1 MARAGGRPSPAVA
14 RHTGGVPTLV
24 LQVLPL
30 ALGAAVSPTV
40 LMIELLIL
48 SGARSPKARAWAFV
62 VGVVVVLV
70 AATAL
75 FLTVLSKAPDANGG
89 SPAAT
94 WRIVDGVA
102 AALLVALGVRNLLPK
117 KTPGEKHKSR
127 VAERLTTAGLPFY
140 VGIGAVTML
149 TNFSTLILLAPAC
162 HEITKSTEAADVKAL
177 ATAVLV
183 GIILVPLLAPVLSM
197 TLLGHR
203 SDAVLARLN
212 EVVSSHS
219 RQINAGIC
227 FLLGVLL
234 AWKAIR

>member
-1 MARAGGRPSPAVA
+1 MPS
-14 RHTGGVPTLV
+14 LV

-62 VGVVVVLV
+62 LGVVAVLF
-70 AATAL
+70 AAVLL
-75 FLTVLSKAPDANGG
+75 FLTVLSRAPDADGG
-89 SPAAT
+89 SPAAS

-102 AALLVALGVRNLLPK
+102 AALLAALGVRNLLPK
-117 KTPGEKHKSR
+117 KTPGEKHKSK
-127 VAERLTTAGLPFY
+127 VAERLTAAGLPFY

-162 HEITKSTEAADVKAL
+162 HEITKSTAPTDVKVL
-177 ATAVLV
+177 ATVVLV
-183 GIILVPLLAPVLSM
+183 VIILIPLLAPVLSM

-212 EVVSSHS
+212 AVVSSHS

-227 FLLGVLL
+227 FVLAALL